1 MITITRKGL
10 YLSADNTS
18 IPSQGSSDVKVLFNN
33 DTESYQ
39 DYLIEPRVGYYV
51 NGCPKSV
58 VCEYSIDTKMINI
71 PKEAFNQNG
80 VLVIAIALIDNND
93 SNHIE
98 VTKPISFEVSKAPN
112 EAIVLPNDDTWQTAV
127 DNLVKQLFNKDY
139 APQFSEA
146 LNEINEA
153 VNTANTA
160 SQNATDALDKS
171 NETNQLI
178 NDKIEDGSFIPD
190 ISMTAVSGDTT
201 SIERTGTKE
210 APVFNL
216 TVEKGKDGEG
226 IPIASI
232 FEYAGLIAPSG
243 YLLCQGQAVSR
254 TTYADLFKIIGSTY
268 GSGDDSTTFNLP
280 NLKGRVPAGLDS
292 SDNDFKTLGKTGGE
306 KTHQLVEDEIPIH
319 NHSASTTVNSAG
331 AHTHGASTSNNGSH
345 SHSISGKAN
354 SAGNHGH
361 STYYLSDLTNNK
373 GDSRRRG
380 VASANNGNSSDNV
393 VPAGAHTHTLSGS
406 TDSTGGH
413 THTTTINS
421 GGAHTHSATT
431 SVGNSGGGQAHN
443 NLQPY
448 IVLNYIIK
456 Y

>member
-112 EAIVLPNDDTWQTAV
+112 EAVVLPDDDTWQTAV
-127 DNLVKQLFNKDY
+127 DNLVQQLFNKDY
-139 APQFSEA
+139 APQFNDA

-160 SQNATDALDKS
+160 SQNATDAIDKS

-178 NDKIEDGSFIPD
+178 NGKIEDGSFIPD

-216 TVEKGKDGEG
+216 TIEKGKDGKGQSTIKKDDVIQQELVLSTQRTAK
-226 IPIASI
+226 PTHVKVQMKDN
-232 FEYAGLIAPSG
+232 AGKPL
-243 YLLCQGQAVSR
+243 AVE
-254 TTYADLFKIIGSTY
+254 TIL
-268 GSGDDSTTFNLP
+268 
-280 NLKGRVPAGLDS
+280 
-292 SDNDFKTLGKTGGE
+292 
-306 KTHQLVEDEIPIH
+306 
-319 NHSASTTVNSAG
+319 
-331 AHTHGASTSNNGSH
+331 
-345 SHSISGKAN
+345 
-354 SAGNHGH
+354 
-361 STYYLSDLTNNK
+361 
-373 GDSRRRG
+373 
-380 VASANNGNSSDNV
+380 DNV
-393 VPAGAHTHTLSGS
+393 FIKTKDGTTEKSTQDLITLIYNLAKSGLYLES
-406 TDSTGGH
+406 PKAIFDEVDKF
-413 THTTTINS
+413 I
-421 GGAHTHSATT
+421 
-431 SVGNSGGGQAHN
+431 
-443 NLQPY
+443 
-448 IVLNYIIK
+448 
-456 Y
+456 

>member
-112 EAIVLPNDDTWQTAV
+112 EAIVLSDDDTWQTAV
-127 DNLVKQLFNKDY
+127 DNLVQQLFNKDY
-139 APQFSEA
+139 APQFNDA

-160 SQNATDALDKS
+160 SQNATDAIDKS

-178 NDKIEDGSFIPD
+178 NGKIEDGSFIPD

-216 TVEKGKDGEG
+216 TIEKGKDGKGQSTIKKDDVIQQELTLSTQRTSNPTVINVQLKDIEG
-226 IPIASI
+226 NVICIEGTLENSVIKAKDGSEEVNAKEL
-232 FEYAGLIAPSG
+232 F
-243 YLLCQGQAVSR
+243 
-254 TTYADLFKIIGSTY
+254 TDLFDLAKLGLYTSQVKA
-268 GSGDDSTTFNLP
+268 TF
-280 NLKGRVPAGLDS
+280 
-292 SDNDFKTLGKTGGE
+292 DNIAKF
-306 KTHQLVEDEIPIH
+306 I
-319 NHSASTTVNSAG
+319 
-331 AHTHGASTSNNGSH
+331 
-345 SHSISGKAN
+345 
-354 SAGNHGH
+354 
-361 STYYLSDLTNNK
+361 
-373 GDSRRRG
+373 
-380 VASANNGNSSDNV
+380 
-393 VPAGAHTHTLSGS
+393 
-406 TDSTGGH
+406 
-413 THTTTINS
+413 
-421 GGAHTHSATT
+421 
-431 SVGNSGGGQAHN
+431 
-443 NLQPY
+443 
-448 IVLNYIIK
+448 
-456 Y
+456 